1 MRARARGKER
11 EESDFGLLSRAFKI
25 AVCSSRARLQYVA
38 AADLHVSAST
48 HEAFPLNTLEAML
61 LSVPV
66 LATPA
71 FGSEEQIFTPWRDGL
86 LMDDINSFA
95 EFYEKIR

>member
-1 MRARARGKER
+1 MDCFQEPLRLR
-11 EESDFGLLSRAFKI
+11 F
-25 AVCSSRARLQYVA
+25 CSSRARLQYVA